1 MLETAVALTVI
12 AVLLAWP
19 VPVLLARASWVSR
32 APATALV
39 AWQAIALAGGL
50 AMIGAPLSLAV
61 AGYGDDLVRGLAGLI
76 RAIVAGRAP
85 ASATVLLM
93 VAALLG
99 LWLVGH
105 LIVTLAQVARQRRRH
120 AVLLQLLS
128 SAHPTRAGARVIE
141 GSAPVAYCLP
151 RGAGSATVLSRGLL
165 DLLDAAE
172 LDAVVHHE
180 DAHVRQRHDI
190 LLVAFRAW
198 HSALPRFPVAA
209 LAEDRV
215 AELVEMLADD
225 RARRSVPDAVLA
237 RAIERVGEVGSA
249 AAAAAATRRAVRLST
264 PPLEASGRAVVV
276 LASLALV
283 TVPTLWIVVP
293 ALIGPGR

>member
-1 MLETAVALTVI
+1 MLETAAALTVI

-19 VPVLLARASWVSR
+19 VPMLLARAAWPAR

-61 AGYGDDLVRGLAGLI
+61 AGYGDDLVRGLAGLV

-85 ASATVLLM
+85 ASAMVLLA

-105 LIVTLAQVARQRRRH
+105 LVVTLVQVARQRRRH

-151 RGAGSATVLSRGLL
+151 RGSGSATVLSRGLL
-165 DLLDAAE
+165 DLLDADE

-209 LAEDRV
+209 LAEGRV

-225 RARRSVPDAVLA
+225 RARRSIADAVLA
-237 RAIERVGEVGSA
+237 RAIHRVGEVGSA
-249 AAAAAATRRAVRLST
+249 SSAAAAARRAARLSA
-264 PPLEASGRAVVV
+264 PPLAASERAAVVLGSV
-276 LASLALV
+276 ALV
-283 TVPTLWIVVP
+283 TVPTLWIALP
-293 ALIGPGR
+293 ALAGAGG